1 MPNALS
7 PTDAVLVIAG
17 RPFSL
22 TEIGLALGAAILLM
36 LLILAVQL
44 SRTTRVRA
52 EDAAAAAER
61 QREIDDKIA
70 EIMTLQAEMR
80 GGVQSGIQGLSSRQS
95 EMARFLTERIE
106 GMQHRVNQG
115 LTESVQKTSANL
127 AQLNERLAV
136 IDAAQKNL
144 TDLTGE
150 VVGLKDILA
159 NKQARGAYGQ
169 GRMEAIVRDGLPGG
183 FYEFQATLSNRTRP
197 DCLVRLPGDGRALA
211 IDAKFPLEGFTAF
224 RDAKGDEARKQAAAR
239 VRADVTVHV
248 KDIAEKYLVP
258 GETQDMALLFV
269 PSEAIYADLHEHFE
283 DLMQKA
289 HRARV
294 VVVSPS
300 LLSLAIQ
307 VMQSLVR
314 DARVREEA
322 RLIQAEVGKL
332 LDDVRRLRDRAEKL
346 DTHFR
351 QAGEDVA
358 GIRTS
363 ADKIAKRG
371 ERIETLDFEDAP
383 RADEALR
390 PIAGGRSIRAAE

>member
-1 MPNALS
+1 M
-7 PTDAVLVIAG
+7 LVIGG
-17 RPFSL
+17 RAITPM
-22 TEIGLALGAAILLM
+22 EIGIVLAGAILLM
-36 LLILAVQL
+36 LLVLAIQMA
-44 SRTTRVRA
+44 RAARHRA
-52 EDAAAAAER
+52 EEAAAAAER

-70 EIMTLQAEMR
+70 QIMTAQAAMG
-80 GGVQSGIQGLSSRQS
+80 GGVQSGLQGLSSRQS
-95 EMARFLTERIE
+95 DLARFVSERIE
-106 GMQHRVNQG
+106 GLQHRVGQG
-115 LTESVQKTSANL
+115 LADSVQKTSDNL

-197 DCLVRLPGDGRALA
+197 DCLVKLPGDGRGLV

-224 RDAKGDEARKQAAAR
+224 REAKGDDARRQAAAR
-239 VRADVTVHV
+239 VRTDILTHV

-269 PSEAIYADLHEHFE
+269 PSEAIYADLHEHFD

-300 LLSLAIQ
+300 LLALAIQ

-351 QAGEDVA
+351 QAGEDVTN
-358 GIRTS
+358 IRTS

-371 ERIETLDFEDAP
+371 EKIEALDFDEAP
-383 RADEALR
+383 RAEEALPRLGPGR
-390 PIAGGRSIRAAE
+390 PMRAAE